1 MRAPALLVTLAL
13 PVAASIAAGCSRSPP
28 TPAPSTS
35 GPAAVATSTG
45 IDAGPRPTSLTTVR
59 IEGVPHV
66 RQRPDF
72 CGEACL
78 EMAAARLG
86 SRLDQDDAFLLSGV
100 SPSLGRGAHTAEL
113 AEAARRMGFRT
124 GSVWSEVP
132 ARDPGPALASL
143 FASMHADL
151 ARGVPSIV
159 CMRWDD
165 DPQPEHFRLVVGYDV
180 SRDEVVYQEP
190 AEDNGGYKVMPR
202 ATFLS
207 RWPLRYG
214 TERWSVVRIALDP
227 QPGGLAP
234 RPARPPGPSLADLSQ
249 HVQALRPRLPPGF
262 DLVVERPFVVIGNG
276 GAAEVASVARGTV
289 RFAVERLERDFFRTA
304 PQRVLEV
311 WLFADAPSYRAGVL
325 HLTGEAPDTP
335 YGFYSS
341 RRGGLFMNIAT
352 GGGTLVHEIVHP
364 YVEADLPHAPSWV
377 NEGLG
382 SLFEQSADRAGL
394 IVGLPNWRLAGLQE
408 AIREDRLP
416 TFRALAHTSTD
427 EFYEDASG
435 TSYAQARYLMLW
447 LQERGALIPFV
458 HALRTSLVRDPT
470 GWAALTTALRQGDTA
485 EEDMAAFQERWEAWV
500 MGLRF
505 P

>member
-1 MRAPALLVTLAL
+1 MRPTSLTSLLAVTAFLLA
-13 PVAASIAAGCSRSPP
+13 ACSRSPP
-28 TPAPSTS
+28 SPVGAASSPEVAGAPTVVD
-35 GPAAVATSTG
+35 P
-45 IDAGPRPTSLTTVR
+45 GPRPALATVR
-59 IEGVPHV
+59 IEGVPHT

-86 SRLDQDDAFLLSGV
+86 SKLDQDDAFLLAGV
-100 SPSLGRGAHTAEL
+100 DPGLGRGAHTAEL
-113 AEAARRMGFRT
+113 ARAAQRMGFRI
-124 GSVWSEVP
+124 GEVWSEVS
-132 ARDPGPALASL
+132 ARDPGPGLASL

-159 CMRWDD
+159 CMRWGD
-165 DPQPEHFRLVVGYDV
+165 DPQPEHFRLVVGYDAV
-180 SRDEVVYQEP
+180 EDEVVYQEP
-190 AEDNGGYKVMPR
+190 AEDAGGYRTMPR
-202 ATFLS
+202 STFLS

-214 TERWSVVRIALDP
+214 SERWSVVRIALDP
-227 QPGGLAP
+227 RPEGLAA
-234 RPARPPGPSLADLSQ
+234 RPERPPGPSLADLSQ

-262 DLVVERPFVVIGNG
+262 HVVVERPFVVVGNG
-276 GAAEVASVARGTV
+276 GAAEVASVAQGTV
-289 RFAVERLERDFFRTA
+289 RFAVERLERDFFRAA
-304 PQRVLEV
+304 PERVLEV
-311 WLFADAPSYRAGVL
+311 WLFADADSYRAGVL
-325 HLTGEAPDTP
+325 RLTGEAPDTP

-364 YVEADLPHAPSWV
+364 YVEADLPEAPSWV

-382 SLFEQSADRAGL
+382 SLFEQSGDRAGL

-416 TFRALAHTSTD
+416 SFHALAHTST
-427 EFYEDASG
+427 EAFYEDRSG

-458 HALRTSLVRDPT
+458 HALRSSLRRDPT
-470 GWAALTTALRQGDTA
+470 GWATLTTILG
-485 EEDMAAFQERWEAWV
+485 EKDMEAFQERWETWV